1 MVEQHEI
8 VGLKAGLHARPA
20 TKFVQAARSFQSE
33 SWIARA
39 SGGRVVDAKDV
50 IAVLSLD
57 INCNDEVV
65 IGADGPDEEEALNV
79 LAKVLHD

>member
-1 MVEQHEI
+1 MVERHEI

-20 TKFVQAARSFQSE
+20 TRFVQAARRFQSE

-39 SGGRVVDAKDV
+39 SGGRVADAKDV

-57 INCNDEVV
+57 INLNDKVI
-65 IGADGPDEEEALNV
+65 IGAEGPDEEEALSALV
-79 LAKVLHD
+79 EALHD